1 MEEKSPPYFKI
12 NLYDAWVK
20 KGKPTLYRMNL
31 DTGVA
36 RQTIAGYIAEN
47 GVVLDSLSSSV
58 ISLCQYF
65 GVKWEDVV
73 EVVEEEIVPIPA

>member
-1 MEEKSPPYFKI
+1 MEAKTPPYFKI
-12 NLYDAWVK
+12 NLHGAWVE

-36 RQTIAGYIAEN
+36 RQTIATYIAEE
-47 GVVLDSLSSSV
+47 GAEVDALSSAV

-73 EVVEEEIVPIPA
+73 EIIEGMPFPA